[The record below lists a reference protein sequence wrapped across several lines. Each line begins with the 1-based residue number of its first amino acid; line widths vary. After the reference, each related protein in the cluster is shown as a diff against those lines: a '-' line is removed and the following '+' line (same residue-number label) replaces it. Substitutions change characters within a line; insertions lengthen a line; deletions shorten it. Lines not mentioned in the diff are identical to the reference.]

1 MPLSP
6 RKCCG
11 KNVVLTP
18 RNIRKNCALAH
29 RGWRVRP
36 VRSGSQCVNAAKIA
50 KTAPILRT

>member
-11 KNVVLTP
+11 KKVRFTP
-18 RNIRKNCALAH
+18 INIIINCLFIH
-29 RGWRVRP
+29 RWCGSIP
-36 VRSGSQCVNAAKIA
+36 VIIGIQWLIPAKIA